1 MRNTRAI
8 QLSMQKAIVVRGL
21 KFSLVVGTILVL
33 INQYELI
40 LTGQISTETW
50 IKIGLTYM
58 VPYVVS
64 TLSSVQAKLNR
75 TDD

>member
-1 MRNTRAI
+1 
-8 QLSMQKAIVVRGL
+8 MQKAIVVRGL